1 MGIILAFAAGY
12 VFGTKTG
19 TDNFAEL
26 VRTARAIR
34 ETEEFRDF
42 VDAVRDHVA
51 GTMRGV
57 ADMVDNNVDVASN
70 GAATGDL
77 VDRVRQL
84 VSRG

>member
-1 MGIILAFAAGY
+1 MFLAFAVGY

-26 VRTARAIR
+26 VQAARAIR
-34 ETEEFRDF
+34 ESEEFDDF
-42 VDAVRDHVA
+42 MLAVRDHVA
-51 GTMRGV
+51 HSLRGV
-57 ADMVDNNVDVASN
+57 ADMIEKVDIGSN
-70 GAATGDL
+70 AAAEGDL